1 MNTFIHPCKI
11 YRSPDCINS
20 IFNVIPCIA
29 AAEREA
35 ALLGEDPTTDL
46 AQGVIQEGGPAP
58 APGEAGGAIDLGA
71 DQAGEA
77 DQVRAT
83 DFMLEVSNEKC
94 VIMSLWSLTIM

>member
-1 MNTFIHPCKI
+1 MWIIKWCRNI
-11 YRSPDCINS
+11 S
-20 IFNVIPCIA
+20 

-35 ALLGEDPTTDL
+35 VLLGEDPTTDL
-46 AQGVIQEGGPAP
+46 AQGVIPEGGPAP
-58 APGEAGGAIDLGA
+58 APGEAGGATDLGA

-94 VIMSLWSLTIM
+94 VIMSLWSLTIMWQILRGGN